1 VAHLPVA
8 NHKVQMSGGSN
19 NKKPTVLLVDD
30 QYRSFRPLSHCISPQ
45 EFSSLWVADEQE
57 GLNLLKKQPHKKW
70 IIVVDLKSTGMGGG
84 GFLHL
89 ARQIA
94 PEAAVLVTSPLGPFL
109 YQGGSFYQYCGPT
122 LKQEINAILRGI
134 AQNPSR
140 TAPDQTAPGTGNQPG
155 NREALF
161 DAIIGNSASL
171 QSILAMI
178 RDLQDSPITVL
189 IQGESGTGKELIARA
204 IHLTSRPK
212 GPFVAVNCGA
222 IPTYLMESE
231 LFGHERGAF
240 TGAFSQKK
248 GKFEISQDGTLLLD
262 EIGEL
267 DKDLQVKLLRVLQEK
282 EFQRVGGNKT
292 YHTNAR
298 IIAATSRDMKNSVK
312 RGAFREDLYYRLNVL
327 PLHIPP
333 LRERAED
340 IPLLL
345 EHFFRKRS
353 LDATNGSVPAIS
365 SEAWEA
371 LLHYHYPGNI
381 RELANL
387 VERLTVICRGGQ
399 ITVADLPRE
408 MLGGTEPAAESPG
421 HLKELPKEGVS
432 LREVERE
439 LILKTLRKT
448 SGNKLAAAKM
458 LGITRRLLY
467 LRLADIDPNEPL

>member
-1 VAHLPVA
+1 MRGRS
-8 NHKVQMSGGSN
+8 NHT
-19 NKKPTVLLVDD
+19 KPTVLLVDD
-30 QYRSFRPLSHCISPQ
+30 QYRSFRSLSHCISPQ
-45 EFSSLWVADEQE
+45 EFSSLWVPDEQE

-70 IIVVDLKSTGMGGG
+70 IIIVDLKSTGMGGG
-84 GFLHL
+84 GFLQR
-89 ARQIA
+89 ARQIV

-109 YQGGSFYQYCGPT
+109 YHGGSFYQYCGPT
-122 LKQEINAILRGI
+122 LKQEINAILRGVT
-134 AQNPSR
+134 QNLSR
-140 TAPDQTAPGTGNQPG
+140 TAPDQAAEGTQAKPGD
-155 NREALF
+155 REAQF
-161 DAIIGNSASL
+161 DAIIGSSTSM
-171 QSILAMI
+171 QGILEMI
-178 RDLQDSPITVL
+178 RGLQDSPITVL

-204 IHLTSRPK
+204 IHLTSRPN

-240 TGAFSQKK
+240 TGAVSQKK
-248 GKFEISQDGTLLLD
+248 GKFEISQNGTLLLD

-292 YHTNAR
+292 YYTNAR
-298 IIAATSRDMKNSVK
+298 IIAATSQDMKNAVK
-312 RGAFREDLYYRLNVL
+312 KGAFREDLYYRLNVL
-327 PLHIPP
+327 LLQIPP
-333 LRERAED
+333 LRERKED

-345 EHFFRKRS
+345 EHFFHKRPLGTPDGS
-353 LDATNGSVPAIS
+353 LPAIS
-365 SEAWEA
+365 KDAWEA
-371 LLHYHYPGNI
+371 LLNYSYPGNV

-399 ITVADLPRE
+399 ITLADLPQE
-408 MLGGTEPAAESPG
+408 VLDGTGQAAESPG

-432 LREVERE
+432 LREVEQE

-448 SGNKLAAAKM
+448 SGNKLAAAKI

-467 LRLADIDPNEPL
+467 LRLADLGLEKLL